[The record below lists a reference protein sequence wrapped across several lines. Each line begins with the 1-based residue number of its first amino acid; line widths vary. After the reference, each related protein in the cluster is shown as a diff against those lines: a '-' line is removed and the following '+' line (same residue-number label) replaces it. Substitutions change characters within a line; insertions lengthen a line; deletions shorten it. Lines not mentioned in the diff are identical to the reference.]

1 MKKATVVLENGDT
14 YDGFSFGAELS
25 VPGEVGRCI
34 AKIMME
40 TSVFRVVN
48 NLVYGY
54 PNVFSFRT
62 VRT

>member
-1 MKKATVVLENGDT
+1 MVTRMMASRLVLN
-14 YDGFSFGAELS
+14 SVCRAKLVGAF
-25 VPGEVGRCI
+25 

-62 VRT
+62 VKT